1 MARLLIFVSFL
12 HYSRLSLL
20 HICLS
25 KICLI
30 EVPMNSGYLLYLKYL
45 SKWNFIMKLIK
56 RTTQRETLKYEPVY
70 VSIT

>member
-25 KICLI
+25 KIKA
-30 EVPMNSGYLLYLKYL
+30 PMNYGYLLYLKVSFKIEFYYEIVQ
-45 SKWNFIMKLIK
+45 KN
-56 RTTQRETLKYEPVY
+56 RTT
-70 VSIT
+70 